1 MVKYSEFSPSLFV
14 FPAVLFP
21 TCATLV
27 LCALYGSLALWLIRA
42 VLQELRVSREARRK
56 TSKGTG
62 RTREPTSHGSSHT
75 QDLTTRAHVLCIVCA
90 ASIFSFGYGALKF
103 VPTLVHIVL
112 HDEVFT
118 VCVSIGYRLLGA
130 AADSLWF
137 FASSQLVAYWL
148 ELLTSMRSVKRVRKC
163 CWFSIATALPFTLLR
178 TAAAIAAPLTH
189 PSVHVT
195 LIVAAVGIAWIL
207 VAVGIASG
215 LKLACH
221 MRRLVAKNRA
231 AKIVRAKM
239 SRTGRFLAINLALF
253 VLLSL
258 ALVLAA
264 VGRVMTSA
272 APATSPL
279 AYLAWEAP
287 TRACRFIF
295 FASLAWS
302 CTASSTRATA
312 RGAIVKTAKTAAIKT
327 HASLAHMRERAASKS
342 DPGGRRS
349 DGGNG
354 GEEEDDEAV
363 VYDLS
368 LVTSSPRRAEAT
380 ERVLNDVTFLSENP
394 LPATAGTTTKLTW
407 AQRAQKALIALME
420 GAALADHED
429 DGSIADDG
437 TKLAEPLFE
446 LRVPSRRD
454 GVRSAS
460 APVENESRHRL
471 HARTATA

>member
-1 MVKYSEFSPSLFV
+1 
-14 FPAVLFP
+14 
-21 TCATLV
+21 
-27 LCALYGSLALWLIRA
+27 
-42 VLQELRVSREARRK
+42 
-56 TSKGTG
+56 
-62 RTREPTSHGSSHT
+62 
-75 QDLTTRAHVLCIVCA
+75 
-90 ASIFSFGYGALKF
+90 
-103 VPTLVHIVL
+103 
-112 HDEVFT
+112 
-118 VCVSIGYRLLGA
+118 
-130 AADSLWF
+130 
-137 FASSQLVAYWL
+137 
-148 ELLTSMRSVKRVRKC
+148 
-163 CWFSIATALPFTLLR
+163 
-178 TAAAIAAPLTH
+178 
-189 PSVHVT
+189 
-195 LIVAAVGIAWIL
+195 
-207 VAVGIASG
+207 
-215 LKLACH
+215 
-221 MRRLVAKNRA
+221 
-231 AKIVRAKM
+231 
-239 SRTGRFLAINLALF
+239 
-253 VLLSL
+253 
-258 ALVLAA
+258 
-264 VGRVMTSA
+264 
-272 APATSPL
+272 
-279 AYLAWEAP
+279 LAWEAP

-349 DGGNG
+349 DGGDG

>member
-62 RTREPTSHGSSHT
+62 RTREPTSHGSSHA
-75 QDLTTRAHVLCIVCA
+75 QGLTTRAHVLCIVCA

-264 VGRVMTSA
+264 VGRVMRDLELQCFYMGEVKDGY
-272 APATSPL
+272 PHGHGIATWRECVVYEGKWMNGRCREQRGAL
-279 AYLAWEAP
+279 RGTKNVTLFALFQKAE
-287 TRACRFIF
+287 RA
-295 FASLAWS
+295 LS
-302 CTASSTRATA
+302 CEWRATYVA
-312 RGAIVKTAKTAAIKT
+312 GCVRLAACN
-327 HASLAHMRERAASKS
+327 LF
-342 DPGGRRS
+342 
-349 DGGNG
+349 
-354 GEEEDDEAV
+354 V
-363 VYDLS
+363 
-368 LVTSSPRRAEAT
+368 
-380 ERVLNDVTFLSENP
+380 FLPCN
-394 LPATAGTTTKLTW
+394 
-407 AQRAQKALIALME
+407 
-420 GAALADHED
+420 
-429 DGSIADDG
+429 
-437 TKLAEPLFE
+437 LFFFCRCACE
-446 LRVPSRRD
+446 
-454 GVRSAS
+454 
-460 APVENESRHRL
+460 
-471 HARTATA
+471 